1 MTLVYHKL
9 SIENELCWPT
19 KWRVVALLGSIKP
32 VAKSLNNA
40 ENINL
45 ILFVAV

>member
-1 MTLVYHKL
+1 MTLVYHRL
-9 SIENELCWPT
+9 SIENELYWPT
-19 KWRVVALLGSIKP
+19 KWHFVALLGSIKP
-32 VAKSLNNA
+32 ATKSLNNA